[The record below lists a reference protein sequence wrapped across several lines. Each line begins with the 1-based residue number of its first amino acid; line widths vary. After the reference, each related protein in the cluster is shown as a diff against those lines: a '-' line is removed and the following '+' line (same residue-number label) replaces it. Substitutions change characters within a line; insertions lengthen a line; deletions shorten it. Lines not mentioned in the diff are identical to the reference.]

1 MAKNLIIGAFTNYN
15 YNQLKPWVESID
27 SCGFKGDKV
36 MVIGQSSVETR
47 AELIKRG
54 FTLVDMQPINLP
66 IHVARFM
73 YIYDYLSQNKDKY
86 DIVVTTDVKDVYFQK
101 DPCEWVLGALGNKH
115 LIAASESIRYKDES
129 WGDDNL
135 MQCYGPYV
143 HNIFKDNKIYNV
155 GTIGGEVEYVADMCF
170 NIFTN
175 AVNRPI
181 PIVDQAVY
189 NVLINTHPFKDAI
202 HFADHE
208 EGWAIQLGTTG
219 DPSKMDT
226 FRPHLTE
233 PEPILDYEKGVI
245 TTTSGKQHCIV
256 HQYDRIPLWRELVMK
271 KFGQENPDNFFTYRT
286 I

>member
-36 MVIGQSSVETR
+36 MVVGQTTQQTR
-47 AELIKRG
+47 DELTKRG
-54 FTLVDMQPINLP
+54 FTLVDMQAINLP

-73 YIYDYLSQNKDKY
+73 YIYDYLRQNKDKY
-86 DIVVTTDVKDVYFQK
+86 NIVVTTDVKDVYFQK
-101 DPCEWVLGALGNKH
+101 DPCEWVEHSRGNKH
-115 LIAASESIRYKDES
+115 LVAGSESIRYKDED
-129 WGDDNL
+129 WGNDNL
-135 MQCYGPYV
+135 MQCYGPYI
-143 HNIFKDNKIYNV
+143 HDIFKHNKIYNV
-155 GTIGGEVEYVADMCF
+155 GTIGGEAEYVADMCF

-189 NVLINTHPFKDAI
+189 NVLINTQPYKDSVY
-202 HFADHE
+202 FSDQE
-208 EGWAIQLGTTG
+208 DGWAVQLGTTG
-219 DPSKMDT
+219 DPSKIER

-233 PEPILDYEKGVI
+233 PEPIFNYESGLV
-245 TTTSGKQHCIV
+245 TTTNGKPHCIV
-256 HQYDRIPLWRELVMK
+256 HQYDRVPKWKELVMK
-271 KFGQENPDNFFTYRT
+271 KFDQIDPDSLFTYRT